1 MTTPYLTQAIP
12 NEQGQLILRFGATD
26 YRLFALA
33 QLSQQAG
40 WEQLAY
46 PQHGKRFSFDAQ
58 RLTWPAAG
66 EVEASYLYAHS
77 QPLSTAQLEQQTLRL
92 GYQNQAP
99 SAQDARHHIYYVYLA
114 PFSAQPFQLGESIGG
129 GMAERGGSCALN
141 LAQLHVWPDWQAHF
155 ALAGCGWAVPLI
167 AAPQAEAASLLKAL
181 IEGACLRNGLPEPA

>member
-1 MTTPYLTQAIP
+1 MTTPCLTQAIP
-12 NEQGQLILRFGATD
+12 NEQGQLVLRFGASE
-26 YRLFALA
+26 YRLFTIA

-40 WEQLAY
+40 WAQLAY

-77 QPLSTAQLEQQTLRL
+77 QPLSTAELEQQTLRL
-92 GYQNQAP
+92 GYQNEAP
-99 SAQDARHHIYYVYLA
+99 SAQDARHHVYYVYLA

-141 LAQLHVWPDWQAHF
+141 LAQLRVWPDWQAHF
-155 ALAGCGWAVPLI
+155 ALAGCSWAVPLI
-167 AAPQAEAASLLKAL
+167 AAPQAEVASLLKAL